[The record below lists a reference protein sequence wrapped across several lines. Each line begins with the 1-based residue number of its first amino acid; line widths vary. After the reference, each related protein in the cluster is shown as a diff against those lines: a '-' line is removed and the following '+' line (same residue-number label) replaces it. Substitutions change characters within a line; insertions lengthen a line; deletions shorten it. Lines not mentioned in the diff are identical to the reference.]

1 MVSLTK
7 EILTYYAT
15 IGTIS
20 IVWNVARWAAG
31 CVIQFI
37 TTGELDL

>member
-1 MVSLTK
+1 MVSLTQ
-7 EILTYYAT
+7 EILKYYAT
-15 IGTIS
+15 IGGIT
-20 IVWNVARWAAG
+20 IVWNVARWAVG